1 MRRRLGEAPPLE
13 EAAGWRHRLHEIIFE
28 ADTKAGKAFDV
39 ALLIAILTSVLAVML
54 ESVESIQDRWGWE
67 LIVFEWVLTG
77 LFTVEYVLRLIC
89 VARPLSYA
97 RSFFGIVDLL
107 AILPAMVGL
116 FVPDARTLAVVRAL
130 RLLRIFRI
138 FKLARYLDEADGLRE
153 ALWISRRK
161 ITVFL
166 FAVIVIVTILGS
178 SMYVIE
184 GQATGFD
191 SIPQSVYW
199 AVVTMTTVGYGDIT
213 PTTALGKG
221 VAVMIMLLGYAM
233 IIVPTGILSA
243 EFSGRRRGVSTQA
256 CRHCGH
262 ADHSTDAR
270 FCLRCGEGL

>member
-1 MRRRLGEAPPLE
+1 ME